1 MAILK
6 DERIPVLT
14 VREASGVSGPRA
26 IFIVWNPFTGFSKG
40 QKVLHTDP
48 MDETTTFDP
57 PFPDI
62 WKFQFHI
69 QLAEHNLVEF

>member
-14 VREASGVSGPRA
+14 VSEASGVSGPYLQFE
-26 IFIVWNPFTGFSKG
+26 ILLQGFLKAKKRSY
-40 QKVLHTDP
+40 TDP